1 MSKQYCLPLNL
12 EPNMDDRYDQNQ
24 PLNETTFVIFDV
36 ETTGLSPAYGH
47 RVCEVACLS
56 VRDGGEVGRFESLV
70 DPGRPIS
77 AGAYYV
83 NHITSQML
91 VGAPVFA
98 AVAEQVLALMQDAVL
113 VAHNAP
119 FDLGFLAAELEIA
132 RLSPPEGQVVDTLTL
147 ARRTYNFSRNGLS
160 AVASALGL
168 ETGPVHRAMGD
179 VWTTQQVLERILED
193 LQNRWNVTTLGQL
206 IAFQGGPIPYPLPRV
221 LPLPP
226 TISEALESGGRVHMR
241 YVDARGQETVR
252 AIRPLRVHE
261 QRGLL
266 YLVAHCY
273 RAGALR
279 TFRLDR
285 VVELAPDESDDA

>member
-1 MSKQYCLPLNL
+1 MNQLYDPDPPLAN
-12 EPNMDDRYDQNQ
+12 
-24 PLNETTFVIFDV
+24 TTFVVFDV

-47 RVCEVACLS
+47 RVCEVACLRLRNG
-56 VRDGGEVGRFESLV
+56 VEIARFESLV
-70 DPGRPIS
+70 DPERPIS
-77 AGAYYV
+77 VGAYYV
-83 NHITSQML
+83 NNITSQML
-91 VGAPVFA
+91 AGAPTFD
-98 AVAEQVLALMQDAVL
+98 AVAGTLLSLMEDAVL

-132 RLSPPEGQVVDTLTL
+132 RLPPPEGQVVDTLSL
-147 ARRTYNFSRNGLS
+147 ARRTYGFARNGLS
-160 AVASALGL
+160 MVASALGI
-168 ETGPVHRAMGD
+168 EIGQAHRAMGD
-179 VWTTQQVLERILED
+179 VWTTRHVLEHILWELD
-193 LQNRWNVTTLGQL
+193 ARWGVTTLGQL
-206 IAFQGGPIPYPLPRV
+206 IAFQGGPIPYPQRHV

-226 TISEALESGGRVHMR
+226 AIAEALESGGRVVMR

-273 RAGALR
+273 RADALR

-285 VVELAPDESDDA
+285 VIELAPEE

>member
-1 MSKQYCLPLNL
+1 MNHHCDQ
-12 EPNMDDRYDQNQ
+12 DRPISQ
-24 PLNETTFVIFDV
+24 TTFAVFDV

-56 VRDGGEVGRFESLV
+56 VRKGVEIARFESLV
-70 DPGRPIS
+70 DPQRPIS
-77 AGAYYV
+77 EGAFHV
-83 NHITSQML
+83 NHITPQML
-91 VGAPVFA
+91 AGAPTFDA
-98 AVAEQVLALMQDAVL
+98 IAGPLLALMADAVI

-132 RLSPPEGQVVDTLTL
+132 QLPAPEGLVVDTLVL
-147 ARRTYNFSRNGLS
+147 ARRTYSFARNGLS
-160 AVASALGL
+160 AVAAALGVA
-168 ETGPVHRAMGD
+168 TGPAHRAMGD
-179 VWTTQQVLERILED
+179 VWTTHQVLERILSD
-193 LQNRWNVTTLGQL
+193 LEARWNVTTLGQL
-206 IAFQGGPIPYPLPRV
+206 IAFQGGPIPYPQPRV

-226 TISEALESGGRVHMR
+226 TIAEALESGGRVLMR
-241 YVDARGQETVR
+241 YVDAYGQETIR

-273 RAGALR
+273 RADALR

-285 VVELAPDESDDA
+285 VIELAMEE